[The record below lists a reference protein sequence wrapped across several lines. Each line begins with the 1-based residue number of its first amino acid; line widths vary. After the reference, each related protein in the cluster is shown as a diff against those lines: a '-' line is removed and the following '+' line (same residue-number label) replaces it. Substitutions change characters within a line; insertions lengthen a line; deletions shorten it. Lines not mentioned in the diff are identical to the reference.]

1 MSLLDIHVL
10 GSPILRQET
19 ERVTTVTPELRR
31 LVDDMFDTMNAAGG
45 IGLAAPQV
53 GRRES
58 LFVAEVDDTRLV
70 VFNPE
75 IILQQGS
82 QKGEEGC
89 LSIPD
94 VFSDV
99 DRAKRVVVRAMDI
112 DGKLYEVDA
121 TELLARCLLH
131 EIDHTHGKMFIDRL
145 SILKKRRA
153 ARDWDDER
161 DQYPKFIRVLPVGDL
176 PKEEDAEPKERKRE
190 PHPEPTIRY
199 LKDSDDSLR

>member
-19 ERVTTVTPELRR
+19 ERVTQFTPELRR
-31 LVDDMFDTMNAAGG
+31 LVDDMFETMHAANG

-58 LFVAEVDDTRLV
+58 LFIAEVDDTKLV

-75 IILQQGS
+75 LVLREGF

-89 LSIPD
+89 LSIPE

-99 DRAKRVVVRAMDI
+99 ERAQRVVMRAHDV
-112 DGKLYEVDA
+112 DGKLYEIDA
-121 TELLARCLLH
+121 SELLSRCLQH
-131 EIDHTHGKMFIDRL
+131 ELDHVHGKMFIDRL

-153 ARDWDDER
+153 MRDWDDEK
-161 DQYPKFIRVLPVGDL
+161 DQYPKLLRVIPVGDL
-176 PKEEDAEPKERKRE
+176 PKEKEPKKERVRE
-190 PHPEPTIRY
+190 PHPVPIIRSIGE
-199 LKDSDDSLR
+199 DGSDPR

>member
-19 ERVTTVTPELRR
+19 ERVTQFTPELRR
-31 LVDDMFDTMNAAGG
+31 LVDDMFDTMHAAGG

-58 LFVAEVDDTRLV
+58 LFIAEVDDTRLV
-70 VFNPE
+70 VFNPQLLVRE
-75 IILQQGS
+75 GL

-89 LSIPD
+89 LSIPE
-94 VFSDV
+94 VFADV
-99 DRAKRVVVRAMDI
+99 DRADRIVMRAQDA

-121 TELLARCLLH
+121 SELLSRCLQH
-131 EIDHTHGKMFIDRL
+131 ELDHLHGKMFIDRL

-153 ARDWDDER
+153 LRDWDDEK
-161 DQYPKFIRVLPVGDL
+161 DQYPKLLRVIPVGDL
-176 PKEEDAEPKERKRE
+176 PKEDDPKKERVRE
-190 PHPEPTIRY
+190 PHPKPTIR
-199 LKDSDDSLR
+199 DVVDDADGN

>member
-19 ERVTTVTPELRR
+19 ERVTQFTPELRR
-31 LVDDMFDTMNAAGG
+31 LIDDMFDTMHAASG

-58 LFVAEVDDTRLV
+58 LFIAEVDDTRLV
-70 VFNPE
+70 AINPQ
-75 IILQQGS
+75 IILSEGL

-89 LSIPD
+89 LSIPE
-94 VFSDV
+94 VFADV
-99 DRAKRVVVRAMDI
+99 DRANRVVMRAHDA

-121 TELLARCLLH
+121 TELLSRCMQH
-131 EIDHTHGKMFIDRL
+131 ELDHLHGKMFVDRL

-153 ARDWDDER
+153 LRDWDDEK
-161 DQYPKFIRVLPVGDL
+161 DQYPKLIRVIPVGDL
-176 PKEEDAEPKERKRE
+176 PKEKDNEPQPERKRE
-190 PHPEPTIRY
+190 PHPKPIIRDV
-199 LKDSDDSLR
+199 KDDAKSE